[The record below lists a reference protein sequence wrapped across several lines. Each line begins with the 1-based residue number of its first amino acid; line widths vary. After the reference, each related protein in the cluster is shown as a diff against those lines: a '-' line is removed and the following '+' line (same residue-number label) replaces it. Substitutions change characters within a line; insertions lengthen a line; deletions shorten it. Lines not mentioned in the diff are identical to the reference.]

1 MINNPGYAIKIDNS
15 YQYRV
20 DGPQADPENPS
31 ATYPDYETETFWQL
45 SDGMPPPPTPLPEEV
60 LAGARIERDRLLTY
74 ATLRINP
81 LQDDVDNDES
91 TPEGAALLKLWKQ
104 YRSAVNKVETKLG
117 WPDSPQ
123 WPEPPVPLE

>member
-1 MINNPGYAIKIDNS
+1 M
-15 YQYRV
+15 V
-20 DGPQADPENPS
+20 DGPEPDPENQN
-31 ATYPDYETETFWQL
+31 ATYPDYMTEKFWPL
-45 SDGMPPPPTPLPEEV
+45 SQGMPPPLTPLPAEV
-60 LAGARIERDRLLTY
+60 LAMARTERARLLTY

-104 YRSAVNKVETKLG
+104 YRSAVNKVETKPG

>member
-1 MINNPGYAIKIDNS
+1 MSNNPGYAYAINKS
-15 YQYRV
+15 YAFMV
-20 DGPQADPENPS
+20 DGPDADQDNPS
-31 ATYPDYETETFWQL
+31 ATYPDYTKETFWPL
-45 SDGMPPPPTPLPEEV
+45 SEGTPPIVPPPEEV
-60 LAGARIERDRLLTY
+60 LAAARKERDRLLTY

-91 TPEGAALLKLWKQ
+91 EPEAAALLKLWKQ
-104 YRSAVNKVETKLG
+104 YRSAINKTETKPG